1 MAIPTIKILFPVSSI
16 VELETNLILVSHFS
30 FPNSVLASLY
40 PVRAMPSSACFT
52 PFISLNFTPGY
63 HLSQGSQ
70 LVLCLR
76 VPSPFDYGK
85 E

>member
-16 VELETNLILVSHFS
+16 VETNLILVSHFS

-40 PVRAMPSSACFT
+40 PVRT

-76 VPSPFDYGK
+76 VPSRFDYRK